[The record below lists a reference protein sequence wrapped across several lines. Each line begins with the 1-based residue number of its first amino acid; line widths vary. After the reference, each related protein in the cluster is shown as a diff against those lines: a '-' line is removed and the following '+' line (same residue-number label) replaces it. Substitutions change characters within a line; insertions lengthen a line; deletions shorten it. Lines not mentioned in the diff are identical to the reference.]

1 VIKNIEFKVIILD
14 NETWDTIFTSDPI
27 MLTTIGSEGY
37 TQVFDKFDNVA
48 LEEQG
53 IKISLGKPTESDYYG
68 GMVIP
73 VIVENN
79 SGKTVN
85 VSLSDTSVNDYM
97 MDFYFYS
104 TIADGKLSYDIISF
118 YQSELDDNNID
129 EINEIEFKVYVYE
142 ADNWEYMIESDS
154 ISVSFK

>member
-1 VIKNIEFKVIILD
+1 
-14 NETWDTIFTSDPI
+14 
-27 MLTTIGSEGY
+27 M
-37 TQVFDKFDNVA
+37 
-48 LEEQG
+48 
-53 IKISLGKPTESDYYG
+53 
-68 GMVIP
+68 IP
-73 VIVENN
+73 VLVENN